1 MGEPIKY
8 LNEDSYRPQWLKD
21 GEIDSTL
28 RAVESLRL
36 KIHAA
41 GKEVAQVKRIYLVG
55 SGASNSV
62 QFPIRYVAEKYT
74 DIAVFQYSGWE
85 YLERTPTARKG
96 DLCIFISHS
105 GKTSEILRG
114 AEWAK
119 SRGTTIIG
127 IAQRPDA
134 EINRISD
141 FSFSYVGRSI
151 TIGKLAVLYHL
162 FGTIFRERGYQ
173 VGDKMVQLADSLSTT
188 IPPLIPKARE
198 NGRVLGL
205 RHKDDHEM
213 YVVGGGINWGLA
225 YEFATC
231 FLQELC
237 WVHATPVN
245 YSEFMHGP
253 IELFTPS
260 RAAVFLKGRGNEIDL
275 ENSIVNW
282 CVNNGV
288 RAVVFDS
295 QGSDVDNLMTPFT
308 LIPDFHWFTYYLSL
322 ARNRDMESW
331 RYYDKVKF

>member
-1 MGEPIKY
+1 MGELVKY
-8 LNEDSYRPQWLKD
+8 LSEEAYRPQWLKD
-21 GEIDSTL
+21 GEIETTL
-28 RAVESLRL
+28 NAVESGRSEIL
-36 KIHAA
+36 AA
-41 GKEVAQVKRIYLVG
+41 GKELAQVKRIYLIG
-55 SGASNSV
+55 SGASYSV

-74 DIAVFQYSGWE
+74 DLPVLQYSGWE
-85 YLERTPTARKG
+85 YLERMPAIKKG
-96 DLCIFISHS
+96 DLCAFISHS
-105 GKTSEILRG
+105 GKTSEIIRG
-114 AEWAK
+114 LEWAK
-119 SRGTTIIG
+119 SKGATIVG
-127 IAQRPDA
+127 VAQRPDA
-134 EINRISD
+134 QINRLSD

-151 TIGKLAVLYHL
+151 TIGKLAVLYFL
-162 FGTIFRERGYQ
+162 FGTILQDRGYE
-173 VGDKMVQLADSLSTT
+173 VGGKMVKLADSLLST
-188 IPPLIPKARE
+188 IPPMIPKARQ

-205 RHKDDHEM
+205 RHKDDNEM
-213 YVVGGGINWGLA
+213 YVVGGGVNWGLA

-253 IELFTPS
+253 IELFTPG
-260 RAAVFLKGRGNEIDL
+260 RAVIFLKGRGDERDL
-275 ENSIVNW
+275 ENSVVNW

-288 RAVVFDS
+288 RAVVLDS